1 MSLGSMCT
9 TWPKGVEEGRG
20 GALHFTKTTFFSIS
34 ATVNWWASLQIW
46 FGTIDLFVPFVG
58 TLECCEKKI
67 SNRVFLNI
75 NYPWPLNILS
85 LYRSF
90 TEETVLVS
98 IEYHRFF
105 RLMIFFVSHHPL
117 KSQYHWTLLTPRS
130 LIHLFSKCFGCLMQV
145 SAQWDV
151 CNWRHMREEI
161 VVGGLKS
168 EKFTPHCVRVS
179 RRMHKGDIY
188 WHSCC
193 FWKEI
198 CWLHFYS
205 LLTDYFYLSKIT
217 PIQQLSSF
225 SCCRISSTSKISILL
240 KTFHSSGNPIL
251 NWIPNRISLFTY

>member
-1 MSLGSMCT
+1 
-9 TWPKGVEEGRG
+9 
-20 GALHFTKTTFFSIS
+20 
-34 ATVNWWASLQIW
+34 
-46 FGTIDLFVPFVG
+46 
-58 TLECCEKKI
+58 
-67 SNRVFLNI
+67 
-75 NYPWPLNILS
+75 
-85 LYRSF
+85 
-90 TEETVLVS
+90 
-98 IEYHRFF
+98 
-105 RLMIFFVSHHPL
+105 
-117 KSQYHWTLLTPRS
+117 
-130 LIHLFSKCFGCLMQV
+130 MQV

-168 EKFTPHCVRVS
+168 EKFTPHCDRVS

-217 PIQQLSSF
+217 PIQQLSS

-251 NWIPNRISLFTY
+251 NWIPNRISLFTYRTEMRMRGNVSRYIVVVVFFVLAFTLEFAVETWESKVLSSWLANFFKVFIKGFRKTLICS

>member
-1 MSLGSMCT
+1 
-9 TWPKGVEEGRG
+9 
-20 GALHFTKTTFFSIS
+20 
-34 ATVNWWASLQIW
+34 
-46 FGTIDLFVPFVG
+46 
-58 TLECCEKKI
+58 
-67 SNRVFLNI
+67 
-75 NYPWPLNILS
+75 
-85 LYRSF
+85 
-90 TEETVLVS
+90 
-98 IEYHRFF
+98 
-105 RLMIFFVSHHPL
+105 MIFFVCHHPL
-117 KSQYHWTLLTPRS
+117 KSQYHWTLLIPRS

-168 EKFTPHCVRVS
+168 EKFTPHCVQVS

-240 KTFHSSGNPIL
+240 KTFHSSRNPIL
-251 NWIPNRISLFTY
+251 DWIPNRISLFTYQEDENAYERKCFKINCCGALCSYFCTTWICGWNLRVLISSLAIFLYRVSGLLFTFFKRL